1 MLQEDVLARRIAT
14 LAQDEKAL
22 DVSILD
28 IRKLTVLADY
38 FVIASGRSLLQVR
51 NLADTIVNTISEEA
65 DLRPLRQEGLAEG
78 KWVVLDYGTII
89 IHLFRQEER
98 EFYQLENLWG
108 DALPLLV

>member
-1 MLQEDVLARRIAT
+1 LRQEEDLVRRIAVI
-14 LAQDEKAL
+14 AQDEKAL

-28 IRKLTVLADY
+28 ISKLTVLADY
-38 FVIASGRSLLQVR
+38 FVVASGRSMLQVR
-51 NLADTIVNTISEEA
+51 NLADTIVKTLSEEA
-65 DLRPLRQEGLAEG
+65 GLEPLRQEGVAEG

-108 DALPLLV
+108 EALPLMV